1 MKVKKRIW
9 IPVAIGFAFGILA
22 FFASTASFSIP
33 LGNDTFIGIGEI
45 FATLSAALG
54 GPIAVI
60 SMLLVTYGSV
70 IAVKIELY
78 TDAQTFYIALADFSA
93 HLCAMLVVAICYY
106 KLLYPKARKTSVFL
120 VGWWLLVGGYYYLA
134 LLPLS
139 VILLNLANPS
149 FGFTYASFARDFL
162 PEFLGTA
169 TITTLIWFAAPIRYH
184 RPQWIEPKQAL
195 DQSGKIQD
203 E

>member
-1 MKVKKRIW
+1 MKTKKTIW
-9 IPVAIGFAFGILA
+9 IPVAIGFGFGILA
-22 FFASTASFSIP
+22 FFASTANFSIP
-33 LGNDTFIGIGEI
+33 LGNDAFIGIGEI

-54 GPIAVI
+54 GPIATI
-60 SMLLVTYGSV
+60 IMLVVTYGS
-70 IAVKIELY
+70 AVAVNIELY

-120 VGWWLLVGGYYYLA
+120 VGWWLIVGVYYYLA

-169 TITTLIWFAAPIRYH
+169 TITTLVWFAAPVRYRH
-184 RPQWIEPKQAL
+184 PQWIEPKDAPN
-195 DQSGKIQD
+195 QSSK
-203 E
+203 

>member
-1 MKVKKRIW
+1 MKAKKTIW
-9 IPVAIGFAFGILA
+9 IPVAVGFAFGVLA
-22 FFASTASFSIP
+22 FFASIANFSIP

-45 FATLSAALG
+45 FATLSATLG

-70 IAVKIELY
+70 ITVYIELY
-78 TDAQTFYIALADFSA
+78 TDAQIFYIALADFTA
-93 HLCAMLVVAICYY
+93 HLCAMLVVTICYY
-106 KLLYPKARKTSVFL
+106 KLLYPKARKTSAFL
-120 VGWWLLVGGYYYLA
+120 LGWWLIVGGYYYLA

-139 VILLNLANPS
+139 VILLNLANPD
-149 FGFTYASFARDFL
+149 FGFTYVSFARDFL

-169 TITTLIWFAAPIRYH
+169 TITTLVWFAAPVHYRC
-184 RPQWIEPKQAL
+184 PQWIEPKQSL
-195 DQSGKIQD
+195 DGKIQD